1 MLKQFPYL
9 FIYPLVLS
17 HTKFMEPQE
26 YYRQRLATV
35 ETELGKL
42 RKKKSA
48 LGWLR
53 LANITILIGGIYL
66 LIAYG
71 VGITLIFSVVILFI
85 FSRLLQ
91 ADLANNDAISHLERV
106 KKVNEDELHYL
117 AYDYLHF
124 PGGENFSP
132 PGHLYANDLDI
143 FGRASL
149 YQFINR
155 TQSEIGN
162 ARLASYLLGPAEIQ
176 EIRSR
181 QQASR
186 ELVTRIE
193 WVQDL
198 IAKGL
203 QKKVLLSTSSRVQ
216 LWAQQPPV
224 FSMKG
229 PWKYLRYLLP
239 AVIISI
245 VVLFALD
252 LVGKS
257 LFYLGLLTFAAIA
270 YQLNKKLAPVHD
282 QLNRIAKEMDGMSAS
297 LSHIEQREFRS
308 PLLEDTRA
316 KLTGENSASDNIRGI
331 KKILD
336 RLDLQLN
343 LVLSASLNIL
353 LLWNL
358 QQVMDLEKW
367 KAKHKDSL
375 AKWFDALAEM
385 EAISSLAIL
394 HFNQPGWYFP
404 QVKENYFHCEAKKM
418 GHPLISPDKRVD
430 NDALIR
436 KAGEI
441 KLVTGSNM
449 AGKSTYLRS
458 IGVNAVMALAGASVC
473 AESFT
478 LSHVQVVSSMRI
490 TDNLEESTSTFY
502 AELKKLKTII
512 EMVNAKEKVLIL
524 LDEILRGTNSL
535 DRHTGSVALLKQ
547 LIHHNAPGVIAT
559 HDLQLASLAKEFPDD
574 IHNYHFDVQVQDD
587 ELFFDYKLKP
597 GICNSLN
604 ASILMR
610 KIGIEL

>member
-1 MLKQFPYL
+1 
-9 FIYPLVLS
+9 
-17 HTKFMEPQE
+17 MEPQE
-26 YYRQRLATV
+26 YYRQRLAAVAV
-35 ETELGKL
+35 EIGKL
-42 RKKKSA
+42 RQKKSV

-53 LANITILIGGIYL
+53 LASIIILVAGIYL
-66 LIAYG
+66 LINYG
-71 VGITLIFSVVILFI
+71 LGITIIFSIAILFI
-85 FSRLLQ
+85 FSRLLL
-91 ADLANNDAISHLERV
+91 ADLANNDVISHLERI
-106 KKVNEDELHYL
+106 KKVNEDELRYL

-124 PGGENFSP
+124 PGGENLSP

-155 TQSEIGN
+155 TQSEMGN
-162 ARLASYLLGPAEIQ
+162 ARLASYLLGPADIH

-181 QQASR
+181 QEAIR
-186 ELVTRIE
+186 ELVTQIE
-193 WVQDL
+193 WLQDL
-198 IAKGL
+198 IAKGG
-203 QKKVLLSTSSRVQ
+203 QRKVLLSTSSRLQ
-216 LWAQQPPV
+216 SWTQQPPV
-224 FSMKG
+224 FATNG

-239 AVIISI
+239 VIIICI
-245 VVLFALD
+245 VVLYAFD
-252 LVGKS
+252 VIGNS
-257 LFYLGLLTFAAIA
+257 IFYSGLLLFAALA
-270 YQLNKKLAPVHD
+270 YQLNKKIAPVHD
-282 QLNRIAKEMDGMSAS
+282 QLERIAEEMDGMSAS
-297 LSHIEQREFRS
+297 LSHMELHEFRS
-308 PLLEDTRA
+308 PLLQDIRA
-316 KLTGENSASDNIRGI
+316 RLTGEHSASANIRRI
-331 KKILD
+331 KKILE
-336 RLDLQLN
+336 RLDLRYN
-343 LVLSASLNIL
+343 LVVSIPLNIL
-353 LLWNL
+353 LLWSL

-367 KAKHKDSL
+367 KARHKNSL

-394 HFNQPGWYFP
+394 HFNKPRWCFP
-404 QVKENYFHCEAKKM
+404 EVKENYFYCEAKKM
-418 GHPLISPDKRVD
+418 GHPLISAKKRVD

-436 KAGEI
+436 QAGDI
-441 KLVTGSNM
+441 MLVTGSNM

-458 IGVNAVMALAGASVC
+458 IGVNAVLAMAGAPVC
-473 AESFT
+473 AELFT
-478 LSHVQVVSSMRI
+478 ISHVQVVSSMRI

-559 HDLQLASLAKEFPDD
+559 HDLQLASLVEEFPDD

-597 GICNSLN
+597 GICDSLN